1 MPVQIVN
8 HAHCWICGKAMDWD
22 ADAKTCSAACKKVL
36 DTRNKKR
43 RNYMLLLYGLMAAS
57 VVYLLLS
64 VGRVM

>member
-1 MPVQIVN
+1 
-8 HAHCWICGKAMDWD
+8 MDWD